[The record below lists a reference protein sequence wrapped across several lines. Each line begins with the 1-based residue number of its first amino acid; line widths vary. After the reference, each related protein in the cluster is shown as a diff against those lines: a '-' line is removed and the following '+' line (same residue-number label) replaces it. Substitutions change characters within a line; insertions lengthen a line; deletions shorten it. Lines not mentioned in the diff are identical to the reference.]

1 MSVHQIAEMKAESQH
16 ENEQILDM
24 IRELNK
30 EVKLQTLVINGY
42 IPQEYQEKLEE
53 VVQWHEETGD
63 WHMVGGGSMSCHMTC
78 YMHVH
83 VSPLHVHSLE

>member
-1 MSVHQIAEMKAESQH
+1 MKAESQR
-16 ENEQILDM
+16 ENEQMLDM

-42 IPQEYQEKLEE
+42 IPQEYQEQLEE

-63 WHMVGGGSMSCHMTC
+63 WHMVGTQCHKLWHATCMSMCL
-78 YMHVH
+78 
-83 VSPLHVHSLE
+83 LHVHSLE